1 MALRVPPEALRPI
14 QKLIELSDENTQ
26 KIVRAVAES
35 HSKFNINDLSA
46 DVAART
52 GFARTLTDGIVQVIA
67 NLYKARE
74 SADMGLETYVDE
86 QIGPA
91 IKSTFLAQAKRDK
104 EKDKSKSKPE
114 EETEAM
120 WSRLRP
126 FLMATLA
133 LDDTLG
139 TAAKA
144 GPVMTDHERIFDD
157 ARVLSDVR
165 LIFHPDL
172 SEKPNAGIIV
182 HMLKIV
188 TRDIFGNRQ
197 PQFFALDTNDVRFL
211 RQLLDRAIKKE
222 ETLKG
227 VLNSAGI
234 EVIEPKAFF

>member
-1 MALRVPPEALRPI
+1 MALSVPPEALRPI
-14 QKLIELSDENTQ
+14 QSLLELPDASIQ
-26 KIVRAVAES
+26 GIAKALAEA
-35 HSKFNINDLSA
+35 HSKFNTIDLAA
-46 DVAART
+46 DVTNRT
-52 GFARTLTDGIVQVIA
+52 GIPRTLTDGIVQIIA
-67 NLYKARE
+67 NLYRARE
-74 SADMGLETYVDE
+74 SANMGLEAYIDE
-86 QIGPA
+86 QVGPA
-91 IKSTFLAQAKRDK
+91 IKSTFLAQANRDK
-104 EKDKSKSKPE
+104 EKKKTNNKPE

-120 WSRLRP
+120 WTRLRP

-144 GPVMTDHERIFDD
+144 GPVMTDHERIFQD
-157 ARVLSDVR
+157 ARVLTDAR
-165 LIFHPDL
+165 LIFHADL

-211 RQLLDRAIKKE
+211 RQILDRAIKKE

-227 VLNSAGI
+227 ILSSTGI